1 MSRPASESAV
11 RAPSPAFGARTDV
24 GRVRAT
30 NEDRFVARPPLFL
43 VADGMGGQNAGEV
56 AAAITADLIE
66 AGAADGTIRTIAD
79 LAQALGRANAAVW
92 QRAAA
97 DRELQ
102 GMGTTCTA
110 MLVAGSRALV
120 AHVGDSRAYLLRRDE
135 LRQLTVDH
143 TLMQRLVEEGRLRP
157 ADVATHPQRSVI
169 VRAIGAAADLSPD
182 RLTVELEPGDR
193 LLLCSDG
200 LTGPL
205 AVDEIEATLAGTPNP
220 QAAAEQLVHL
230 ANAAGGADNVTA
242 LVVDPDRL
250 TAAGAVRHDPAPSGQ
265 AAGGLSSGGRS
276 SGGRSSGRRAVGAL
290 LFALTLGIAGLA
302 AAVALAPV
310 TPPAASPGTQALPSA
325 TPAGSA
331 SPSPRPSGAPSPN
344 PSLPSPPDLVPAPS
358 PISRP
363 SS

>member
-1 MSRPASESAV
+1 VSRPASESAGP
-11 RAPSPAFGARTDV
+11 APPPAFGARTDV
-24 GRVRAT
+24 GRVRTT

-143 TLMQRLVEEGRLRP
+143 TLMQRLVDEGRLRP

-220 QAAAEQLVHL
+220 QAAAEQLVDL

-250 TAAGAVRHDPAPSGQ
+250 TAAGAVRHDPASSGR
-265 AAGGLSSGGRS
+265 AVGGRS
-276 SGGRSSGRRAVGAL
+276 SGGRSSVRRAVGAL

-310 TPPAASPGTQALPSA
+310 TPPAASPGTQALLSA
-325 TPAGSA
+325 RPAETE
-331 SPSPRPSGAPSPN
+331 SPSPGPPGAASPN